1 MKAQIKGMGH
11 ALPERILDN
20 KELEQMVDTTEKWII
35 ERTGIRERRIID
47 ESETTSDIAYRA
59 ALMAIENA
67 GIGVDEL
74 DLIIVATATPDMI
87 LPATACFVQEKLGAW
102 NAAAFDLSAGC
113 TGFVYG
119 ITVAE
124 KFLLSP
130 QYNYVLVIGAEAVS
144 RIIDYND
151 PTTCVLF
158 GDGAGAA
165 VLGRGDSDAGIIASY
180 LGSDGS
186 GTQHLYQPAGGA
198 AQPASQDTVE
208 KGLHFLKMNG
218 NEIFRFAT
226 KITVEVSEK
235 MFSMAGI
242 KAEDIDI
249 FIPHQSNMRII
260 KTAMKRMKIPA
271 EKTIV
276 TVDQYGNMSAACL
289 PVGLSLA
296 AQEGRLKAGDL
307 VLMVAFGAGLTYGG
321 VLLRWGSEGKDV

>member
-1 MKAQIKGMGH
+1 MKAQVKGIGH

-20 KELEQMVDTTEKWII
+20 KQLEQMVDTSEKWII
-35 ERTGIRERRIID
+35 ERTGILERRIID
-47 ESETTSDIAYRA
+47 ESETTSDLAYRA

-67 GIGVDEL
+67 GIGVEEL
-74 DLIIVATATPDMI
+74 DLIIVATATPDM
-87 LPATACFVQEKLGAW
+87 LFPATACIVQEKLGAW
-102 NAAAFDLSAGC
+102 NAAAFDVAAGC

-130 QYNYVLVIGAEAVS
+130 EYNYVLVIGAEAVS
-144 RIIDYND
+144 RIIDYTD

-165 VLGRGDSDAGIIASY
+165 VLGRGDSEAGIIASY
-180 LGSDGS
+180 LGADGR
-186 GTQHLYQPAGGA
+186 GGQHLYVPGGCA
-198 AQPASQDTVE
+198 AQPTSMETLE

-235 MFSMAGI
+235 IFAMTGV
-242 KAEDIDI
+242 KAEDIDL

-260 KTAMKRMKIPA
+260 KTAMKWMQIPA

-296 AQEGRLKAGDL
+296 VQEGRLKTGNL

-321 VLLRWGSEGKDV
+321 VLLRWGSE

>member
-20 KELEQMVDTTEKWII
+20 KELEQMVETSEKWII

-47 ESETTSDIAYRA
+47 DSETTSDLAYRA
-59 ALMAIENA
+59 ALMAVENA
-67 GIGVDEL
+67 RISVEEL
-74 DLIIVATATPDMI
+74 DLIIVATASPDMI
-87 LPATACFVQEKLGAW
+87 FPSTACMVQEKLGAW
-102 NAAAFDLSAGC
+102 NAAAFDILAGC

-130 QYNYVLVIGAEAVS
+130 ECNYVLVIGAEALS
-144 RIIDYND
+144 RIIDYTD
-151 PTTCVLF
+151 STTCVLF

-165 VLGRGDSDAGIIASY
+165 VLGRGDSEAGIIASY
-180 LGSDGS
+180 LGADGR
-186 GTQHLYQPAGGA
+186 GGKHLYVPAGCA
-198 AQPASQDTVE
+198 SQPASHETVE
-208 KGLHFLKMNG
+208 NHLHFLKMNG

-226 KITVEVSEK
+226 KITVEISEK
-235 MFSMAGI
+235 IFAMTGV
-242 KAEDIDI
+242 KAEDIDL

-260 KTAMKRMKIPA
+260 RTAMKWMKIPA

-276 TVDQYGNMSAACL
+276 NVDQYGNMSAACL

-296 AQEGRLKAGDL
+296 AQEGQLKAGDL
-307 VLMVAFGAGLTYGG
+307 VLMVSFGAGLTYGG
-321 VLLRWGSEGKDV
+321 VLLRWGSE

>member
-1 MKAQIKGMGH
+1 MKALVKGMGH

-20 KELEQMVDTTEKWII
+20 KELEQMVDTSEKWII

-47 ESETTSDIAYRA
+47 ESETTSDLAYRA
-59 ALMAIENA
+59 SLMAIENS
-67 GIGVDEL
+67 GISIEEL
-74 DLIIVATATPDMI
+74 DLIIVATATPDM
-87 LPATACFVQEKLGAW
+87 LFPATACFVQEKLGAW
-102 NAAAFDLSAGC
+102 NAAAFDVSAGC

-130 QYNYVLVIGAEAVS
+130 EYKYVLVIGAEAIS

-165 VLGRGDSDAGIIASY
+165 VLGRGDSEAGIMATY
-180 LGSDGS
+180 LGTDGR
-186 GTQHLYQPAGGA
+186 GTKHLYLPGGGA
-198 AQPASQDTVE
+198 SQPASLETME

-235 MFSMAGI
+235 IFAMTGI
-242 KAEDIDI
+242 KAEDIDL

-260 KTAMKRMKIPA
+260 KTAMKWMKIPE

-296 AQEGRLKAGDL
+296 VQEGRLKAGDL

-321 VLLRWGSEGKDV
+321 VLLRWGSD

>member
-11 ALPERILDN
+11 ALPERILNN
-20 KELEQMVDTTEKWII
+20 KELEQMVDTSEKWII
-35 ERTGIRERRIID
+35 ERTGIRERRIVD
-47 ESETTSDIAYRA
+47 ESETTSDLAYRA
-59 ALMAIENA
+59 ALMAMENA
-67 GIGVDEL
+67 GIGVEQL
-74 DLIIVATATPDMI
+74 DLIIVASISPDMI
-87 LPATACFVQEKLGAW
+87 FPATACVVQDKLGAW
-102 NAAAFDLSAGC
+102 NASAFDISAGC

-130 QYNYVLVIGAEAVS
+130 EYNYVLVIGAEALS
-144 RIIDYND
+144 RLIDYTD

-165 VLGRGDSDAGIIASY
+165 VLSRGDSEAGIIASY
-180 LGSDGS
+180 LGADGR
-186 GTQHLYQPAGGA
+186 GVQHLYVPAGGA
-198 AQPASQDTVE
+198 ALPASPETLENHQ
-208 KGLHFLKMNG
+208 HFLKMNG

-235 MFSMAGI
+235 IFAMAGV
-242 KAEDIDI
+242 KAEDIDL

-260 KTAMKRMKIPA
+260 RTAMKRMEIPA
-271 EKTIV
+271 EKTLV

-296 AQEGRLKAGDL
+296 VQEGQLKAGDL
-307 VLMVAFGAGLTYGG
+307 VLMVSFGAGLTYGG
-321 VLLRWGSEGKDV
+321 VLLRWGSE

>member
-20 KELEQMVDTTEKWII
+20 KELEQMVDTSEKWIL

-47 ESETTSDIAYRA
+47 DSETTSDLAYRA
-59 ALMAIENA
+59 ALMAIGNA
-67 GIGVDEL
+67 GISVEEL
-74 DLIIVATATPDMI
+74 DLIIVATASPDM
-87 LPATACFVQEKLGAW
+87 LFPATACVVQEKLGAW
-102 NAAAFDLSAGC
+102 NAAAFDIAAGC

-130 QYNYVLVIGAEAVS
+130 EYNNILVIGAEALS
-144 RIIDYND
+144 RIIDYTD
-151 PTTCVLF
+151 ATTCVLF

-165 VLGRGDSDAGIIASY
+165 VLSRSDSEAGIIASY
-180 LGSDGS
+180 LGADGR
-186 GTQHLYQPAGGA
+186 GGQHLYIPAGGA
-198 AQPASQDTVE
+198 AQPASLETVE

-226 KITVEVSEK
+226 KTTVEVSEK
-235 MFSMAGI
+235 IFAMTGV
-242 KAEDIDI
+242 KAEDIDL

-260 KTAMKRMKIPA
+260 KTAMKWMQIPP
-271 EKTIV
+271 EKTMI

-296 AQEGRLKAGDL
+296 AEEGQLKAGDL

-321 VLLRWGSEGKDV
+321 VLLRWGSD